1 MRTRRAFAQCI
12 DRQGMVNELFNNRS
26 AVPAGYLAPSHP
38 LFQADLPAYPYD
50 PQAARQLLDEVG
62 WLDSDGDPA
71 TPRMAARVA
80 GVWEGVPLQVTLM
93 TTDAPLR
100 QEVARRVAAYLADC
114 GVGVTTGLL
123 NAGDLFAPGP
133 DGPLFG
139 RNFDLG
145 MFYWESGAR
154 AACQLYTSAQIP
166 TAANN
171 WIGANISGYSNSAF
185 DSTCEAAYWALP
197 DQPDY
202 AARSQAAERLFAE
215 ELPVIP
221 LYFQLKIAISRP
233 DLCGLDLDLTAR
245 SLLWNLESLDYGE
258 GCK

>member
-1 MRTRRAFAQCI
+1 
-12 DRQGMVNELFNNRS
+12 
-26 AVPAGYLAPSHP
+26 
-38 LFQADLPAYPYD
+38 
-50 PQAARQLLDEVG
+50 
-62 WLDSDGDPA
+62 
-71 TPRMAARVA
+71 MAAN
-80 GVWEGVPLQVTLM
+80 LT
-93 TTDAPLR
+93 
-100 QEVARRVAAYLADC
+100 DC

-133 DGPLFG
+133 QGPLFG

-166 TAANN
+166 TAGNH
-171 WIGANISGYSNSAF
+171 WIGANISGYSNPGF

-197 DQPDY
+197 DQPDF

-233 DLCGLDLDLTAR
+233 DLCALDLDLTAR
-245 SLLWNLESLDYGE
+245 SLLWNLEALDYGA
-258 GCK
+258 GCE